1 MTDSFGM
8 LQTAFTVIS
17 TMARVLGF
25 TIGIDTDAD
34 GTPNGD
40 KTGWTGAEWD
50 GKKYVEVGDEAS
62 I

>member
-1 MTDSFGM
+1 M

-25 TIGIDTDAD
+25 TIGIDTDAA

-50 GKKYVEVGDEAS
+50 GNKYVEVGDEAS